1 MNTYRVQLITDYVI
15 FTTTE
20 TAEDEGQAHSA
31 ALATILEQFGLNLID
46 HRYQIE
52 IEEERTNG

>member
-31 ALATILEQFGLNLID
+31 ALATILEQFGLNLIE

-52 IEEERTNG
+52 IEEAN